1 MERPCPQTS
10 NPLIPG
16 HFIEQKIF
24 PMCEMLI
31 FCFGKPKAPVSIRGF
46 FVAKASICFAGHYEI
61 WRPAWVTLAAKRSQG
76 LTVCL
81 ASSLWSSQ
89 IFRD

>member
-1 MERPCPQTS
+1 MERPCLQTS

-24 PMCEMLI
+24 IYARNADLLLR
-31 FCFGKPKAPVSIRGF
+31 KAKGPGIYPRL
-46 FVAKASICFAGHYEI
+46 FVTKAAICFASRYEI
-61 WRPAWVTLAAKRSQG
+61 WRPAWVTLGAKRSQG